1 MKEPEPI
8 ELGFLVEVTGMYTLD
23 RMPTVG
29 LVLDQTWH
37 TNEWGGYTSYT
48 VLIQNDLVEVH
59 EVDVSRMRRIT

>member
-1 MKEPEPI
+1 MNESEEI

-23 RMPTVG
+23 SMPTVG